1 MDKILRLG
9 GLRYN
14 SVYAI
19 MGAMKKKQLN
29 VTVSEV
35 TIKQVQEIQ
44 GFTAESQAALI
55 IRLVAQ
61 EYGRLTKSVIDPF
74 VEEDVPKD

>member
-1 MDKILRLG
+1 
-9 GLRYN
+9 
-14 SVYAI
+14 
-19 MGAMKKKQLN
+19 MKKKQLN

-55 IRLVAQ
+55 VRLVAQ
-61 EYGRLTKSVIDPF
+61 EYGRLTKLVIDPF
-74 VEEDVPKD
+74 VEEDIPRN